1 MRNNYRCISQASQAR
16 PILKRRKPATAAPY
30 SFGNAASCPG
40 HRDDGTAGVPLSRE
54 EASET
59 RSRTIHEPAF
69 RNFPLEP

>member
-1 MRNNYRCISQASQAR
+1 MYFASVAGAADTEAPQTRHRCALQFWE
-16 PILKRRKPATAAPY
+16 RRVL
-30 SFGNAASCPG
+30 PG

-59 RSRTIHEPAF
+59 HSRTIHEPAF